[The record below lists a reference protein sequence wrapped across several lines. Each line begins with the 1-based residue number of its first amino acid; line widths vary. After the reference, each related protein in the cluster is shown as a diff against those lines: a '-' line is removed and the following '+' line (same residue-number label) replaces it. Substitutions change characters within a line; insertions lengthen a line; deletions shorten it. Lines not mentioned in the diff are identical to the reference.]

1 VHRNRQSDR
10 PDHAF
15 VNDLA
20 TSPCGSPV
28 AEAADMTNTTFATI
42 TDLDLS
48 HVTGGADDGGGGAV
62 CTTANPS
69 GAAPPQPKQFFENSH
84 AGPSTNDSVMNS
96 TNTLMSRGMSM
107 LNDGRP
113 SMPAQ
118 W

>member
-1 VHRNRQSDR
+1 
-10 PDHAF
+10 
-15 VNDLA
+15 
-20 TSPCGSPV
+20 
-28 AEAADMTNTTFATI
+28 MTNTTFTTI

-48 HVTGGADDGGGGAV
+48 HVTGGADDGGGGDGGGAV
-62 CTTANPS
+62 CTTSNPS
-69 GAAPPQPKQFFENSH
+69 GAAPQQPKQFFENSH
-84 AGPSTNDSVMNS
+84 AGPSTNDSVMNG